1 MYVQEPQL
9 EGIFDAVKAAY
20 DRLRKVQPGK
30 IILRE
35 AGYDP
40 NANPRIDIVTDQSVK
55 SQLLSTPVILMA
67 AAALFILSSKRR

>member
-9 EGIFDAVKAAY
+9 EGLFDNVKAA
-20 DRLRKVQPGK
+20 LSKLKKIQPGK

-40 NANPRIDIVTDQSVK
+40 NANPKLDIVTTQPQQS
-55 SQLLSTPVILMA
+55 SLLSSPMLIVAAIAVLILA
-67 AAALFILSSKRR
+67 KKR